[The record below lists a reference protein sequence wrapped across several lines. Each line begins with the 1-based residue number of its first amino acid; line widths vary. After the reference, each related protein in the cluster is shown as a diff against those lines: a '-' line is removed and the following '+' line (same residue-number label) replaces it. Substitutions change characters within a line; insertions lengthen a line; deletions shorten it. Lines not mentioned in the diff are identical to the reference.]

1 MDNIKRQKNQLLLKN
16 KIYEKLLERYG
27 SKIRNRISDLHK
39 KFSVFLTST
48 YKEITIGKMSTS
60 RMISNKT
67 SNIKAHTKRQMMTL
81 SFYKFNEF
89 LEIMA
94 KKYDCKINIINEYNT
109 TKICHLCKTKNETVG
124 SKKIFKCCNKDC
136 KIELGRDVNAS
147 INIYN
152 GGFLTIKPVNTVHG
166 SIHKIADSD
175 IL

>member
-67 SNIKAHTKRQMMTL
+67 SNIRNNLMNSRAVI
-81 SFYKFNEF
+81 S
-89 LEIMA
+89 
-94 KKYDCKINIINEYNT
+94 
-109 TKICHLCKTKNETVG
+109 
-124 SKKIFKCCNKDC
+124 
-136 KIELGRDVNAS
+136 
-147 INIYN
+147 
-152 GGFLTIKPVNTVHG
+152 
-166 SIHKIADSD
+166 
-175 IL
+175 